1 MKNESKYD
9 DMLDIMDELH
19 KYVPKVVSTAST
31 TVNDTVHLTESE
43 KLYPICLGGDQ
54 LSVAR

>member
-1 MKNESKYD
+1 MI
-9 DMLDIMDELH
+9 DIMDELH
-19 KYVPKVVSTAST
+19 KYVPKVVSTTST
-31 TVNDTVHLTESE
+31 IVNNKLHHNESE